1 MENLTDIAVFV
12 RVVETESFT
21 KTAEQLQLS
30 RAAVSK
36 YMTRLEERLG
46 ARLIN
51 RATRRLSLTEAG
63 AALYEGAWQSAGQ

>member
-12 RVVETESFT
+12 RVVETGSFT

-46 ARLIN
+46 AADQPRDSALEPH
-51 RATRRLSLTEAG
+51 RGRRG
-63 AALYEGAWQSAGQ
+63 AL

>member
-12 RVVETESFT
+12 RVVETGSFT

-36 YMTRLEERLG
+36 YVTRLEERLG

-51 RATRRLSLTEAG
+51 PHDSALEPHRGRRG
-63 AALYEGAWQSAGQ
+63 AL